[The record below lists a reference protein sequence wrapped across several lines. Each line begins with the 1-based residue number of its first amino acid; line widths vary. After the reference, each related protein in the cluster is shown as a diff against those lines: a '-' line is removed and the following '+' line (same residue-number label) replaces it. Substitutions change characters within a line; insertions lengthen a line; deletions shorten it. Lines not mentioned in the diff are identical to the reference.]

1 MLRVVVAC
9 LPARPAVTA
18 RAKAHTPHPHQIHQS
33 KKTGLTSK
41 LALCGDKVTKTG
53 QATPSAPAARPGSTA
68 GQRMGVGAASRKGS
82 PGCEAGSPVEPPP
95 GSFPLILST
104 AHCGK
109 VGALAGCPAW
119 VQGAGPAS
127 ARSQLLHR
135 SRGCSDG
142 SITHQARVGSMFS
155 PQKQPASSWMGPA
168 FLGGSQPPAQRGAH
182 AHAPNASSLLML
194 KCPQQTRTGLPAPG
208 LRQLLDTCKLTDGR
222 PPVT

>member
-18 RAKAHTPHPHQIHQS
+18 RTKAHTPHPHQIHQS

-142 SITHQARVGSMFS
+142 SITHQARVGLNVLTTETASQLVDVPS
-155 PQKQPASSWMGPA
+155 LPRRQPATSPAWGPRPRPRRQ
-168 FLGGSQPPAQRGAH
+168 LPAH
-182 AHAPNASSLLML
+182 A
-194 KCPQQTRTGLPAPG
+194 
-208 LRQLLDTCKLTDGR
+208 
-222 PPVT
+222 